1 MELDIKPKI
10 ERKDSQIGKVEEN
23 HSINLYKTP
32 PVGTLTLEECEDL
45 FRQRLEALMIIDK
58 ADLYNGA
65 TTLSNKFREIKSFAF
80 KSNCIILKA
89 NDKQQ
94 RKLDHYSHFLLR
106 LYCVYNQNH
115 WDWFRT
121 NEKKLLLYRLRDQA
135 SCLTGAQLESIL
147 SSFNFD
153 FLRVRGAEL
162 NQLKAE
168 NLINWTSLTKRDID
182 KDNVEIF
189 RVKFTYALRFVAKR
203 SVALKDGFAFL
214 SRHDIISVVCDVF
227 EKHLDSE
234 LSFSR
239 QHLVVEHAQT
249 KQLLDSLSI
258 VYADYQESF
267 EAEKR
272 RLKRE
277 ENGEHRNP
285 FKIDLDNLVEIIP
298 NHYPPCMRYLHKALT
313 DDHHLKHQGRMLY
326 QTFLKSCGVELD
338 ENIEFFRKEF
348 TKKIETRKFDQDY
361 KYNIEHIYGRRGQKK
376 ALACYSCDK
385 IINDNPP
392 GPTDKHGCPFKH
404 FDEAHLKSMLKDH
417 GLKEVDIESLVVH
430 KNNKEYKAAC
440 GNYFKFM
447 KGEFPSDSIRSPAH
461 FYYESMRLANAP
473 KQVEEGEDPQN
484 GKIESIEGAVGK
496 KFKREDLEEMMN
508 EDWDTEMVE

>member
-10 ERKDSQIGKVEEN
+10 EKKEFQIEKVEES
-23 HSINLYKTP
+23 HTINLYKTP

-58 ADLYNGA
+58 ADLYSAA
-65 TTLSNKFREIKSFAF
+65 TTLSSKIRDIKSYTHKA
-80 KSNCIILKA
+80 NCIVWRTT
-89 NDKQQ
+89 DKQQ

-115 WDWFRT
+115 WDWFRA

-135 SCLTGAQLESIL
+135 LCLTGAQLGSIL
-147 SSFNFD
+147 TSFNFD
-153 FLRVRGAEL
+153 FMRVRGIEL

-168 NLINWTSLTKRDID
+168 NLINWTKRDLD
-182 KDNVEIF
+182 KENVEIF
-189 RVKFTYALRFVAKR
+189 RVKFTDALRFVAKR

-214 SRHDIISVVCDVF
+214 SRQEIVSIVCDVF
-227 EKHLDSE
+227 EKHLESE
-234 LSFSR
+234 LSFAR
-239 QHLVVEHAQT
+239 QHLVIEHAQT
-249 KQLLDSLSI
+249 KQLLDSLST

-285 FKIDLDNLVEIIP
+285 FKIDLDNLAEIIP
-298 NHYPPCMRYLHKALT
+298 KHYPPCMRYLHKALI
-313 DDHHLKHQGRMLY
+313 DDNHLKHQGRMLY
-326 QTFLKSCGVELD
+326 QTFLRSCGVELE

-361 KYNIEHIYGRRGQKK
+361 KYNIEHIYGRKGQKR
-376 ALACYSCDK
+376 ALSCYSCDK
-385 IINDNPP
+385 IINDYPP

-404 FDEAHLKSMLKDH
+404 MDDAHLGSTLKDH
-417 GLKEVDIESLVVH
+417 GLREVDIESLITV
-430 KNNKEYKAAC
+430 KNNKDYKGAC
-440 GNYFKFM
+440 GEYFKFM
-447 KGEFPSDSIRSPAH
+447 NGDTASDSIRSPAH
-461 FYYESMRLANAP
+461 FYYESMRIANAP
-473 KQVEEGEDPQN
+473 KQIGGDEEHHNGEIETVDDLPKK
-484 GKIESIEGAVGK
+484 KI
-496 KFKREDLEEMMN
+496 RNEDLDEMMK
-508 EDWDTEMVE
+508 EDWNPEMVE